1 MFVRLSS
8 GQRIED
14 LIADPAN
21 AALFGELSRLGIFQD
36 SPWK

>member
-1 MFVRLSS
+1 M
-8 GQRIED
+8 
-14 LIADPAN
+14 ADPAN